1 MRDVF
6 EDIFGPEAE
15 ALRLDPT
22 EAARRS
28 MRSLKRRFYED
39 AAVRDDPAGFAVVL
53 DGRPIRTPAR
63 RLLAAPSRPLAE
75 AMAAEWRAQTEFI
88 DPAAMPMTRLS
99 NTVIDGVAAAQDE
112 VAGEVV
118 KYLGSDL
125 VCYRASSPE
134 GLVARQAAHWDP
146 VIAWAQRTLG
156 AEFRVV
162 RGIVHVAQPEQAIA
176 RAATAIPRE
185 PWRLGAVHA
194 VTTLTGSA
202 LLALAVAR
210 GDIGSDAAW
219 EAAHVERGLEHGALG
234 PRRHQPGAPRLPL
247 GRNDGRRSRARGGL
261 TPKLPP
267 ALPTAS
273 SRHSERGRGA

>member
-6 EDIFGPEAE
+6 EDIFGPEAQ
-15 ALRLDPT
+15 ARRLDPE

-28 MRSLKRRFYED
+28 MRSLKRRFYQD

-88 DPAAMPMTRLS
+88 DPATMPMTRLS
-99 NTVIDGVAAAQDE
+99 NTIIDGVAAAEDE
-112 VAGEVV
+112 VAGEVA

-125 VCYRASSPE
+125 VCYRAAAPE
-134 GLVARQAAHWDP
+134 GLVARQAAQWDP
-146 VIAWAQRTLG
+146 VIAWARRTLG
-156 AEFRVV
+156 AEFRVGLGV
-162 RGIVHVAQPEQAIA
+162 VHVAQPDAAIA
-176 RAATAIPRE
+176 RAAAAIPRD

-202 LLALAVAR
+202 LLALALAH
-210 GDIGSDAAW
+210 GDIGRDAAW
-219 EAAHVERGLEHGALG
+219 EAAHVDEDWNMERWGRDDISLA
-234 PRRHQPGAPRLPL
+234 RRAYRL
-247 GRNDGRRSRARGGL
+247 AEM
-261 TPKLPP
+261 
-267 ALPTAS
+267 TAAAAVLAES
-273 SRHSERGRGA
+273 

>member
-15 ALRLDPT
+15 ARRLDPT

-28 MRSLKRRFYED
+28 MRSLNRRFYRE

-75 AMAAEWRAQTEFI
+75 AMAAEWRAQTEFV
-88 DPAAMPMTRLS
+88 DPAGMPMTRLS
-99 NTVIDGVAAAQDE
+99 NTIIDGVAAAQDE
-112 VAGEVV
+112 VAAEIV
-118 KYLGSDL
+118 KYLGTDL
-125 VCYRASSPE
+125 VCYRAAAPE
-134 GLVARQAAHWDP
+134 GLVARQALHWDP
-146 VIAWAQRTLG
+146 VIGWAQRAHG

-162 RGIVHVAQPEQAIA
+162 RGVVHVAQPHEAIA
-176 RAATAIPRE
+176 RAAAAIPRE

-202 LLALAVAR
+202 LIGLALAS
-210 GDIGSDAAW
+210 GDMSRDAAW
-219 EAAHVERGLEHGALG
+219 EAAHVDEDWNMERWGRDDVSLA
-234 PRRHQPGAPRLPL
+234 RRAYRL
-247 GRNDGRRSRARGGL
+247 AEM
-261 TPKLPP
+261 
-267 ALPTAS
+267 TAAATVLA
-273 SRHSERGRGA
+273 EV

>member
-112 VAGEVV
+112 VAGEIV

-210 GDIGSDAAW
+210 GDISSDAAW
-219 EAAHVERGLEHGALG
+219 EAAHVDEDWNMEHWGRDDISLARRAYRLG
-234 PRRHQPGAPRLPL
+234 EM
-247 GRNDGRRSRARGGL
+247 
-261 TPKLPP
+261 
-267 ALPTAS
+267 TAAAAVLA
-273 SRHSERGRGA
+273 EV